1 MDAQIDCARLLRRA
15 RVIPS
20 LTRSQRLCSVCSM
33 TTTPETLIEAIVA
46 LCDDFSNEVR
56 ASGPSAHD
64 VVTDLYDCA
73 IGDGDDGGWTPR
85 YRDLLVEVE
94 TLIEKM
100 TDVEP
105 GSDAMVATLDE
116 LLDSMDL
123 AARNAND

>member
-1 MDAQIDCARLLRRA
+1 
-15 RVIPS
+15 
-20 LTRSQRLCSVCSM
+20 M

-46 LCDDFSNEVR
+46 LCDDFSNEIR

-73 IGDGDDGGWTPR
+73 IGDGDDGGWTDR